1 MTIDKILD
9 PNTLELS
16 NLSTLSSLNGV
27 EIQSLLYINHLY
39 LYKKYRTKYLKL
51 KNTFV
56 KN

>member
-1 MTIDKILD
+1 MMSDKILE
-9 PNTLELS
+9 PTTLKLS
-16 NLSTLSSLNGV
+16 NLLPFNCF